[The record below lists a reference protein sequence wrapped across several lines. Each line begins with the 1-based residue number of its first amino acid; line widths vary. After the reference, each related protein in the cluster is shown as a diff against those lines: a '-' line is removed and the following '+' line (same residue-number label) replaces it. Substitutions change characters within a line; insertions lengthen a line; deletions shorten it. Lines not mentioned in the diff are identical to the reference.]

1 MRGARV
7 GGGGGW
13 CRPPKAACWAWF
25 LGSVLP
31 EKNLKENLEGLIF
44 FACYLVQ
51 VCVLVGLGEV
61 TELNM
66 V

>member
-1 MRGARV
+1 MGP
-7 GGGGGW
+7 G
-13 CRPPKAACWAWF
+13 F
-25 LGSVLP
+25 LGSLLP